1 MYVTFI
7 KVQKGFDNYTAS
19 LLTILGQCGA
29 VVGGAI
35 CGYYSQFF
43 GRRLTVVAAVSFGLA
58 LIPLWTLPNDWRVL
72 AVGVFFLQAANNGS
86 WGVMPVLLN
95 EYAPPQFRGVFPG
108 TVYQVGNMVS
118 APAAQIQTVAA
129 THWIKHGRPN
139 YSQVMQIVL
148 CIVFATVGIVTACGQ
163 ERTGSHFELVSR
175 AGAVHDGKAKEIEL
189 DEEAAMEMDGKTG
202 SSHHENAKA
211 VEEQ

>member
-1 MYVTFI
+1 MYITFV

-29 VVGGAI
+29 VVGGAL

-43 GRRLTVVAAVSFGLA
+43 GRRLTVVVTVCFGLA
-58 LIPLWTLPNDWRVL
+58 MIPLWTLPSDWRVM
-72 AVGVFFLQAANNGS
+72 AVGVFLLQAANNGA

-108 TVYQVGNMVS
+108 TVYQVGNMIS

-129 THWIKHGRPN
+129 THWLVGGRPN
-139 YSQVMQIVL
+139 YAQVMQIVM
-148 CIVFATVGIVTACGQ
+148 CIVFTTVAVVTACGQ
-163 ERTGSHFELVSR
+163 ERLGSHFELVSR
-175 AGAVHDGKAKEIEL
+175 AGAAHGVESKEVNL
-189 DEEAAMEMDGKTG
+189 DEEAAVESEEKSG
-202 SSHHENAKA
+202 SSHLERVKS
-211 VEEQ
+211 VEG